1 MQCGFSFHQRFRRQT
16 GTPLNFIARL
26 FNDHR
31 SPSLYT
37 CSTVIAICTPSGFAL
52 AHLQTRYLMDK
63 YTPKLDFGSWTYLN
77 LIGRIEIDFFC
88 FLDAHRPCVH
98 AADFFQFKN
107 KITHW
112 MNLNTYLY
120 IYPPLNARRAER
132 RRAVPCWED
141 GDAEQF
147 RIRNQRPGQR
157 VRSWTLFIIYIL
169 HLPLSHILT

>member
-1 MQCGFSFHQRFRRQT
+1 MWLFLSPKISKANRYTAQLHRTLVQRPSQPF
-16 GTPLNFIARL
+16 FVHL
-26 FNDHR
+26 FNGDSNMHTIGFR
-31 SPSLYT
+31 T
-37 CSTVIAICTPSGFAL
+37 CTPSDSIPHGQVHSKARLRFL
-52 AHLQTRYLMDK
+52 NIS
-63 YTPKLDFGSWTYLN
+63 KLDWAN
-77 LIGRIEIDFFC
+77 WNWFFC